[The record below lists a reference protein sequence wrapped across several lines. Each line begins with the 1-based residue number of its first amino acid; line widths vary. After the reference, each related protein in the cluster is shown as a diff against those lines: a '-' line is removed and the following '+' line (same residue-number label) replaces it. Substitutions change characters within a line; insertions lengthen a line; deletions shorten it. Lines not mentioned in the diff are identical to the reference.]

1 MDRRRQLT
9 VLDLV
14 TSSYMT
20 WIVFDSIS
28 IDLGTTG
35 GFNYFDAVRFCYI
48 IRITIPSIVSI
59 VEPNRTC
66 SIWFFFVGFGL
77 PAFSLG
83 LRPEA

>member
-1 MDRRRQLT
+1 
-9 VLDLV
+9 
-14 TSSYMT
+14 MT

-83 LRPEA
+83 MTLSQTGVWS